1 MQKRHKLLFSLIAFG
16 SITLSGCYFKLGPIE
31 LGKKQEEQQN
41 NEENNQNNNQGG
53 NSGGE
58 TTPPSPYTG
67 DYYASIDANLS
78 GNDLLSALRTVVNSG
93 TLSFSYDWSRFE
105 AADEDPENSSNV
117 IMIYARTSV
126 KKSAHV
132 SGSKGWNR
140 EHTFPDSKM
149 SNANADDDNH
159 IIYASDCK
167 VKSARSNIKM
177 GVVTTGST
185 IEDSYGNATTCK
197 KTSNLFDPNNV
208 ARGIVARST
217 MYAAAMYGYDVLDNF
232 ESYETLINWHLEYTV
247 SSFDIGRNEK
257 VFARQKNRNPFVDH
271 PEYACK
277 IWGNKN
283 KATRTACQNANYSV
297 D

>member
-67 DYYASIDANLS
+67 DYYASVDANLS

-149 SNANADDDNH
+149 SNAMQFRF
-159 IIYASDCK
+159 I
-167 VKSARSNIKM
+167 
-177 GVVTTGST
+177 
-185 IEDSYGNATTCK
+185 
-197 KTSNLFDPNNV
+197 
-208 ARGIVARST
+208 
-217 MYAAAMYGYDVLDNF
+217 
-232 ESYETLINWHLEYTV
+232 
-247 SSFDIGRNEK
+247 
-257 VFARQKNRNPFVDH
+257 
-271 PEYACK
+271 
-277 IWGNKN
+277 
-283 KATRTACQNANYSV
+283 
-297 D
+297 